1 MQQIWKKHPIYQ
13 NYAGSNFG
21 NIKSLNFNHT
31 GKEKT
36 LIKSK
41 NIIHQKKR
49 DYITQRFSL
58 CYDNKSKSYSVSRFI
73 YECFYGIISEKMQV
87 DHIDNNPQ
95 NNRLDNLQLLT
106 PSENIKKKFVDN
118 PNYKTNFELINPKT
132 KIICLNNGVIYE
144 SQHEAARKLNIS
156 LGHINNVLKGKRNH
170 THGYIF
176 RYYSAQD
183 LSNNLQQLTFA
194 F

>member
-1 MQQIWKKHPIYQ
+1 
-13 NYAGSNFG
+13 
-21 NIKSLNFNHT
+21 
-31 GKEKT
+31 
-36 LIKSK
+36 
-41 NIIHQKKR
+41 
-49 DYITQRFSL
+49 
-58 CYDNKSKSYSVSRFI
+58 
-73 YECFYGIISEKMQV
+73 
-87 DHIDNNPQ
+87 
-95 NNRLDNLQLLT
+95 LQLLT

-176 RYYSAQD
+176 RYYSA
-183 LSNNLQQLTFA
+183 
-194 F
+194 